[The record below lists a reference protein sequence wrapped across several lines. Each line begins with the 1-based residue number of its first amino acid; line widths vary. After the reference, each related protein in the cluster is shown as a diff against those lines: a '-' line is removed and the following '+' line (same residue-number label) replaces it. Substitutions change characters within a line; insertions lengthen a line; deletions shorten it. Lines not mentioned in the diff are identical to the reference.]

1 VDASRPW
8 KNVAELTGYLKDRR
22 DKASYATTNPPAKV
36 MGAIYKARAG
46 LQAVEVPYR
55 TAFDT
60 VNDMQSGALDYALF
74 DPVFATTQAREGRMR
89 ILAVST
95 GERTKANPEL
105 PTMAESGVAMDL
117 LGWFAAMVPMGTPRP
132 IVDQLNMWFN
142 KLDATG
148 EAKTFLNSIGG
159 DPWITTPD
167 EGQARLPRDV
177 EAWGEHVRTAHIE
190 PQGARCTSGRWPRC
204 RASRGCI
211 PRLPGGELRK
221 YASTQ
226 HGGNHESGRARMPRG
241 RGPIGDNC
249 ARSDVLAGGGLSQ
262 PGLPLRHQFP
272 PWQRRRRVDA
282 LLCRESACAYR
293 PYRHRRKQV
302 GRQRGNRSPSN
313 SASEPRRL
321 HQVSQRGQRRRRAD
335 APVQGSPRQ
344 RSQGV
349 SARSH
354 DQPAGIHADG
364 RCENAVHE
372 CSRAHGCHEAEGQS
386 RDLRDRRDLGHNHGR
401 DVQVH
406 HWGGGR
412 RGALQGF
419 LGRAE

>member
-1 VDASRPW
+1 MHAFAMSATVIALSAAPVFAQTYPTQDLHFICAYPAGSGADIFVRFYAEKLRPVIGRTIIVENKPGAVSNIATEYVARAKPDGYTVYIQGASSIAANMHLFKNPPVDVGKAIQIAAPLNKQPYMLVVDASRPW
-8 KNVAELTGYLKDRR
+8 KSVAELTAYLKDKK

-142 KLDATG
+142 KLDATD

-167 EGQARLPRDV
+167 EGQARL
-177 EAWGEHVRTAHIE
+177 
-190 PQGARCTSGRWPRC
+190 
-204 RASRGCI
+204 
-211 PRLPGGELRK
+211 
-221 YASTQ
+221 
-226 HGGNHESGRARMPRG
+226 
-241 RGPIGDNC
+241 
-249 ARSDVLAGGGLSQ
+249 
-262 PGLPLRHQFP
+262 
-272 PWQRRRRVDA
+272 
-282 LLCRESACAYR
+282 
-293 PYRHRRKQV
+293 
-302 GRQRGNRSPSN
+302 
-313 SASEPRRL
+313 
-321 HQVSQRGQRRRRAD
+321 
-335 APVQGSPRQ
+335 
-344 RSQGV
+344 
-349 SARSH
+349 
-354 DQPAGIHADG
+354 
-364 RCENAVHE
+364 
-372 CSRAHGCHEAEGQS
+372 
-386 RDLRDRRDLGHNHGR
+386 LRDIE
-401 DVQVH
+401 
-406 HWGGGR
+406 
-412 RGALQGF
+412 A
-419 LGRAE
+419 